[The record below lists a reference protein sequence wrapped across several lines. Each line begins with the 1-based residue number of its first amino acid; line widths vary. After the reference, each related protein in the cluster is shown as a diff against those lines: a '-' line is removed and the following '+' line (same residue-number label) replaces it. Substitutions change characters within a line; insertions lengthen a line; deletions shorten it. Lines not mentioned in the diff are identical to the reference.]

1 MGIPTCLAKP
11 TLVESFTLNQVLYRT
26 LSGNSFTES
35 SESVAARTLCDRK
48 TVLKGLKIAVEQN
61 ILSENKRAG
70 TSSEYQFLPYSE
82 WLPQPVV
89 HIKDIRNSKI
99 VEFPKTQNTESEEI
113 NRGDEVVLS
122 KDYHITDSNTLVIV
136 NKLLETT
143 TEEVSTHSK
152 DTPSIW
158 RSLPDGS
165 RYAQIPPIHDQ
176 DTGVEIQRQMHVEG
190 LTAQKVISRAVAFTK
205 VPLMLLELLGNIGKA
220 LASSCPQEMS
230 DKTVAQSQADA
241 EVEVLVSLQLSKTL
255 EIIGVN
261 LSNRQLQKC
270 VQQYGEDIMLNAAL
284 DLKKTGVL
292 ANKEN
297 PSGYFIGCLKNGMGK
312 KPATVQKETNDA
324 EEEPAVPKCSITEMG
339 QAIKKPERSFSQ
351 VETNPRVTIA
361 SLIIDGQYQ
370 RAAILS
376 GLYGVDYEELLLECG
391 LADDPRAVVLSRRV
405 T

>member
-89 HIKDIRNSKI
+89 HIKDTPSSKLVQFPSTENYI
-99 VEFPKTQNTESEEI
+99 APVETEP
-113 NRGDEVVLS
+113 VLTA
-122 KDYHITDSNTLVIV
+122 DDHITDLNAVIVV

-143 TEEVSTHSK
+143 IQEVSTHSV

-165 RYAQIPPIHDQ
+165 PYAQIPPIHDQ
-176 DTGVEIQRQMHVEG
+176 GTGVEIQRQMDVEG
-190 LTAQKVISRAVAFTK
+190 ATAQKIISRAVAFTK
-205 VPLMLLELLGNIGKA
+205 VPLMLLELFGNIGKA
-220 LASSCPQEMS
+220 LANSCPQDRS
-230 DKTVAQSQADA
+230 DKTVSQNQPDAD
-241 EVEVLVSLQLSKTL
+241 ESVLVSLQLSKTL

-270 VQQYGEDIMLNAAL
+270 VHTYGEDIMLNAAL
-284 DLKKTGVL
+284 ELKRTSVL
-292 ANKEN
+292 TNKEN
-297 PSGYFIGCLKNGMGK
+297 PTGYFLGCLKNGMGQ
-312 KPATVQKETNDA
+312 KPATVQKETNDF
-324 EEEPAVPKCSITEMG
+324 EEEPVVPKCSITEMG
-339 QAIKKPERSFSQ
+339 QAIKKPEKSFSQ

-361 SLIIDGQYQ
+361 SLIINGQYQ

-376 GLYGVDYEELLLECG
+376 GLYGVNYEELLVECG